1 MNRSELVGASLQPD
15 TGSYQRSVEDTVSES
30 TVQII
35 KNQQEPTVLAASVE
49 INSNP
54 EIETRSELSTLNG
67 PSDLLIVE
75 GASVVELVST
85 YISTKHRPDIG
96 IFSKTVEDIVDQ
108 HLHLQYPELTNAL
121 EDLNNVAE
129 TVVTEHQYDQKQT
142 SEEDMD
148 DIIFTDL
155 PKLSTDVHQ
164 EFIIQEGSS
173 GPSFGEPLDQ
183 KTAAVEEANY
193 MGTEIT
199 EIMENSVN
207 SVEEITVYEVVTEY
221 RPMPYVGQIIRNYP
235 HIFTTLCD
243 GEIINA
249 ESGERIIGLTQFI
262 VNNGLEE
269 PPRLDTESIKSQI
282 SPRSLRIDS
291 DYVLSVQ

>member
-1 MNRSELVGASLQPD
+1 MSRRLADINQEC
-15 TGSYQRSVEDTVSES
+15 S
-30 TVQII
+30 T
-35 KNQQEPTVLAASVE
+35 
-49 INSNP
+49 
-54 EIETRSELSTLNG
+54 
-67 PSDLLIVE
+67 
-75 GASVVELVST
+75 
-85 YISTKHRPDIG
+85 H
-96 IFSKTVEDIVDQ
+96 
-108 HLHLQYPELTNAL
+108 
-121 EDLNNVAE
+121 
-129 TVVTEHQYDQKQT
+129 
-142 SEEDMD
+142 
-148 DIIFTDL
+148 
-155 PKLSTDVHQ
+155 
-164 EFIIQEGSS
+164 EGSS
-173 GPSFGEPLDQ
+173 GPSFGGPF
-183 KTAAVEEANY
+183 KPTTAVEEANY